1 MDLLEDDYGFG
12 DNALECYKSVLIG
25 GAYEPLEK
33 ALLSKCEVS
42 AVSGRDS
49 EGGRYKRLLSELRSV
64 AGKGRKGQDLAGAIC
79 EHCDSVGKLLL
90 DGRERYACEGCPEI
104 NGQ

>member
-1 MDLLEDDYGFG
+1 MSRSDYDREKASAWIMDLLEDDYGFG

-49 EGGRYKRLLSELRSV
+49 EGGRYTRLLSELRSV
-64 AGKGRKGQDLAGAIC
+64 AGKGRKKVWC
-79 EHCDSVGKLLL
+79 
-90 DGRERYACEGCPEI
+90 
-104 NGQ
+104 